1 MWKYY
6 ALLSALFAA
15 LTALLAKC
23 GVRGVNSNL
32 ATAIRTTVI
41 LFMTW
46 GIVLFTGAREQ
57 FRELT
62 RKNILFLVLSG
73 LATGLS
79 WLFYFK
85 ALQTG
90 DVSKVAPIDKL
101 SVVIVVIF
109 GILFLHEKVS
119 WQLLT
124 GSGLIL
130 AGTLLLVM
138 K

>member
-57 FRELT
+57 FR
-62 RKNILFLVLSG
+62 
-73 LATGLS
+73 
-79 WLFYFK
+79 
-85 ALQTG
+85 
-90 DVSKVAPIDKL
+90 
-101 SVVIVVIF
+101 
-109 GILFLHEKVS
+109 
-119 WQLLT
+119 
-124 GSGLIL
+124 
-130 AGTLLLVM
+130 
-138 K
+138 

>member
-62 RKNILFLVLSG
+62 GKNILFLVLSG
-73 LATGLS
+73 LGPDCRG
-79 WLFYFK
+79 YFI
-85 ALQTG
+85 
-90 DVSKVAPIDKL
+90 SKPCRPEMCPKL
-101 SVVIVVIF
+101 RR
-109 GILFLHEKVS
+109 
-119 WQLLT
+119 
-124 GSGLIL
+124 LIN
-130 AGTLLLVM
+130 
-138 K
+138 

>member
-6 ALLSALFAA
+6 AVLSAIFAA

-23 GVRGVNSNL
+23 GVRGINSNL
-32 ATAIRTTVI
+32 ATAIRTAVI
-41 LFMTW
+41 LLLTW
-46 GIVLFTGAREQ
+46 GIVIFTDARTQ
-57 FRELT
+57 LRELSW
-62 RKNILFLVLSG
+62 KNLLFLVLSG

-101 SVVIVVIF
+101 SVVFVVIF
-109 GILFLHEKVS
+109 GILFLHEKFS
-119 WQLLT
+119 WEVLT

-130 AGTLLLVM
+130 AGTLLLAM